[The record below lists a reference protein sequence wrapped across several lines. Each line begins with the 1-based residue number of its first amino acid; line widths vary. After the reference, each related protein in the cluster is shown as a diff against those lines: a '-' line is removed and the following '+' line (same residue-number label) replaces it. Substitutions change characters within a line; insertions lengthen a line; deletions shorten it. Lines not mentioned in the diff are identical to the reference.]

1 MSTCAHSRQTDRTNY
16 RRLNVAM
23 VAWGLSFILSSA
35 IAANDDFGGM
45 AHFVSS
51 VVPTLTGVPV
61 VLLFAYYIREADEL
75 TRLIELQA
83 LAVAAGAVFLVL
95 PSVQV
100 AQGSMGIDTFVSVPL
115 TTMAFGY
122 ASAVTLIRRRYR

>member
-1 MSTCAHSRQTDRTNY
+1 MSTCAHSRQIDRANN
-16 RRLNVAM
+16 RRLNIAM
-23 VAWGLSFILSSA
+23 VVWALSFMLSSA
-35 IAANDDFGGM
+35 IAADDGFGGV
-45 AHFVSS
+45 AHLVSA

-115 TTMAFGY
+115 VTMAFVY
-122 ASAVTLIRRRYR
+122 AGAVTLIRRRYR